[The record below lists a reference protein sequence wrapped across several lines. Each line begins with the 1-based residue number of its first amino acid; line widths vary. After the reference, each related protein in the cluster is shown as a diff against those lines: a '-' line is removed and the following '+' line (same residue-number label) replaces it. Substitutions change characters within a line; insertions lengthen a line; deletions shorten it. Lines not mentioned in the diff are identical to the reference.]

1 MEDLFHEIV
10 KYPPSGYNKDGIYM
24 YDDWTSISDIGKSFN
39 GKIFSAKDYLKVE
52 NQYINTVLMIMS
64 ELDCKYLTIA
74 YIEVNQNE
82 MINDIEMYEKKYGVN
97 ITGTFPNLKKRMRIS
112 RINIPNILKLCLRE
126 LCYIVFSCKSKKL
139 KLYFSYDYYLNIKCP
154 INKITLNE
162 IVKKN
167 NLYLDPRG

>member
-1 MEDLFHEIV
+1 MEDIFHEIV

-82 MINDIEMYEKKYGVN
+82 MINDIEMYEKNMVL
-97 ITGTFPNLKKRMRIS
+97 TLQEHFL
-112 RINIPNILKLCLRE
+112 ILK
-126 LCYIVFSCKSKKL
+126 
-139 KLYFSYDYYLNIKCP
+139 
-154 INKITLNE
+154 
-162 IVKKN
+162 
-167 NLYLDPRG
+167 RG

>member
-1 MEDLFHEIV
+1 MEDIFHEIV

-97 ITGTFPNLKKRMRIS
+97 ITGTFPNLKKGMRIS
-112 RINIPNILKLCLRE
+112 RINIPNILRLCLRE
-126 LCYIVFSCKSKKL
+126 LCYIVFHV
-139 KLYFSYDYYLNIKCP
+139 NQR
-154 INKITLNE
+154 N
-162 IVKKN
+162 
-167 NLYLDPRG
+167 